1 MRDIDSIVLRAADLS
16 SAPAA
21 RREAFGELVLR
32 FQDMAFACAFAV
44 LGDVYLAQDTA
55 QEAFVIAWQKLAQLR
70 EPAAFP
76 GWFKRIVLSQ
86 CHRLTRCKRLQIVPL
101 EDEVNPLTIDPG
113 PHASAER
120 RDLVAKVMQAINEL
134 PENERLVTTLFYV
147 DGYTQADI
155 GDFLEVPVSTVNKR
169 LYSARQ
175 RLKSNVVDL
184 FKSDLRQRR
193 PSRDAKFSNEVST
206 KLRPFH
212 DPDWPIVSAIA
223 SARAGADAPGH
234 ELWLLRRQKFDE
246 SRYFRR
252 HYVVENAEVKQI
264 VAYGAVEQTIYL
276 PRYRLLLLMDPQW
289 LNQGAG
295 DLLLDRLIEDL
306 HEAEA
311 ITVSC
316 RQRASETELVRLL
329 ESRGFVET
337 SRLAE
342 LRLELA
348 DADVSPLAA
357 QLQHFD
363 SDGISISTFAE
374 ERVRD
379 PRCVEK
385 LYELTTLLDEDDP
398 ARGPF
403 VPPAYNAREA
413 LLWLQ
418 MPYVLPDA
426 YFIAKRG
433 DEYVGVSDVSRF
445 EAVPGGLTQGF
456 TGVKRE
462 YRRRGL
468 ATALTLQGIT
478 YARANGY
485 QLIQSSI
492 RPQQTAIRALHEKLG
507 FQLLSESLTLEKCL
521 KTVAAVYAGCYDELA
536 GQYRD
541 ESQPDLELTV
551 RNESG
556 RLTAEYVGQKVELF
570 PTSDTNYFI
579 KQFYGEVSFHRNEEG
594 KVDYLD
600 FAMRGA
606 NKTMRAFALVLLLA
620 FLGVVSTARA
630 QTAAQK
636 FKNIQIFKELPA
648 AQLDPTM
655 AFISGSL
662 GVRCSYCHVTSS
674 FDKDEKQAKLT
685 ARRMIQM
692 VFDLNK
698 GSFNGQGAVSCY
710 TCHRG
715 KPAPVSVPAVGQN
728 LWTPSSPPPASEAL
742 PPVKQILDRYAQA
755 VGGSEALL
763 KINSR
768 AVKGSR
774 IGADG
779 VLVPEEV
786 YQKAPDKIL
795 TVTSYPNV
803 VFSNGY
809 NGTVGWAHS
818 SREGPTPLPDQ
829 LLAQIKRD
837 AVFYKELKLQEL
849 YSNLTVLGRAPVRD
863 AEAYV
868 VQATPRDG
876 AAEKLFFDV
885 RTGLLVRRYTES
897 DTPLGKLPLQTD
909 YEDYRDVDGIKQ
921 PFLIHWSFP
930 GRVWG
935 RKIDEIKQNV
945 PVDDAKF
952 NPIAPHP

>member
-1 MRDIDSIVLRAADLS
+1 
-16 SAPAA
+16 
-21 RREAFGELVLR
+21 
-32 FQDMAFACAFAV
+32 MAFACAFAV

-55 QEAFVIAWQKLAQLR
+55 QEAFVVAWQKLAQLR

-86 CHRLTRCKRLQIVPL
+86 CNRLTRCKRLQLVPL
-101 EDEVNPLTIDPG
+101 EEEINASIIDLG

-120 RDLVAKVMQAINEL
+120 RDLVGKVMHAINEL

-147 DGYTQADI
+147 NGYTQADI

-184 FKSDLRQRR
+184 FKSDLQQRR

-212 DPDWPIVSAIA
+212 DPDWDTVSAIA
-223 SARAGADAPGH
+223 SARAGDDAPGH
-234 ELWLLRRQKFDE
+234 ALWLRHRQKFDE

-252 HYVVENAEVKQI
+252 HYVVENAEAKQI

-276 PRYRLLLLMDPQW
+276 PKYRLLLLTDPQW
-289 LNQGAG
+289 LKRGVG
-295 DLLLDRLIEDL
+295 DLLLDRLSEDL
-306 HEAEA
+306 HEAQA
-311 ITVSC
+311 VTVSC
-316 RQRASETELVRLL
+316 RQHASETELVQLFER
-329 ESRGFVET
+329 RGFVET
-337 SRLAE
+337 SRVLD
-342 LRLELA
+342 LRLDVA
-348 DADVSPLAA
+348 DADVSVLAA
-357 QLQHFD
+357 VLQRLGAA
-363 SDGISISTFAE
+363 GISISTLAE

-379 PRCVEK
+379 PHCVEK
-385 LYELTTLLDEDDP
+385 LHELTTLLSRDDP
-398 ARGPF
+398 AQGPF
-403 VPPAYNAREA
+403 APPAYNAREA
-413 LLWLQ
+413 LLWLE

-426 YFIAKRG
+426 YFIAKHG
-433 DEYVGVSDVSRF
+433 DDYIGVSDVSRF

-456 TGVKRE
+456 IGVKRE

-468 ATALTLQGIT
+468 ATALQLQGIV
-478 YARANGY
+478 YARSNDY

-492 RPQQTAIRALHEKLG
+492 KPQQIAIHGLNEKLG
-507 FQLLSESLTLEKCL
+507 FQLLSENLTLEKCL
-521 KTVAAVYAGCYDELA
+521 TPVAAVAAECYEEFA

-541 ESQPDLELTV
+541 DSQPDLELTV

-556 RLTAEYVGQKVELF
+556 RLTIECVGQKVELF
-570 PTSDTNYFI
+570 PTSETSYFI

-600 FAMRGA
+600 FAMRGVD
-606 NKTMRAFALVLLLA
+606 KIMRAFAFVLILT
-620 FLGVVSTARA
+620 FLGVLSTARA
-630 QTAAQK
+630 QTAEQK
-636 FKNIQIFKELPA
+636 FKNIQIFKGLPA

-662 GVRCSYCHVTSS
+662 GVRCNYCHVTSS
-674 FDKDEKQAKLT
+674 FDKDEKQTKLT

-715 KPAPVSVPAVGQN
+715 KPTPVSVPAVGQN
-728 LWTPSSPPPASEAL
+728 LWVPSSPSPSPEAL
-742 PPVKQILDRYAQA
+742 PPVKQILDRYVQA
-755 VGGSEALL
+755 VGGPDVLT
-763 KINSR
+763 KITSR
-768 AVKGSR
+768 VAKGSR

-786 YQKAPDKIL
+786 YQKAPDKLL

-803 VFSNGY
+803 VFTNGY
-809 NGTVGWAHS
+809 NGTAAWAHS
-818 SREGPTPLPDQ
+818 SRDGLTPLPDQ
-829 LLAQIKRD
+829 LVAQLKRD
-837 AVFYKELKLQEL
+837 AVFYKELKTQEL
-849 YSNLTVLGRAPVRD
+849 YSNLMVLGRALVRD
-863 AEAYV
+863 ADAYLI
-868 VQATPRDG
+868 QAKPVDG
-876 AAEKLFFDV
+876 PVEKLFFDA

-897 DTPLGKLPLQTD
+897 DTPLGKLPLQVD
-909 YEDYRDVDGIKQ
+909 YEDYREVDGAKQ

-930 GRVWG
+930 GRIWG
-935 RKIDEIKQNV
+935 RKIDEIKQNI
-945 PVDDAKF
+945 PLDDAKF
-952 NPIAPHP
+952 NPIPPRP